1 MGLNIKDLR
10 IESAAFTNDGAMDDR
25 YSKYHDNVVPPLRW
39 SGLPDGTRQL
49 ALVCH
54 DPDAPLPQG
63 WTHWVVYDIAPGVTE
78 IPEGGAAPGA
88 EGVNDF
94 GESGWGGP
102 MPPPGHGTHHYYFW
116 LYALDTE
123 IDAEPGL
130 TRAQLLE
137 RIDGHVLEQARLIGT
152 YEK

>member
-1 MGLNIKDLR
+1 MGLNIRDLR
-10 IESAAFTNDGAMDDR
+10 LESPAFANDGAMDDR

-39 SGLPDGTRQL
+39 SGLPEGTRSL

-54 DPDAPLPQG
+54 DPDAPLPHG
-63 WTHWVVYDIAPGVTE
+63 WTHWVVYGIAPEVSE

-102 MPPPGHGTHHYYFW
+102 MPPPGHGVHHYYFW
-116 LYALDTE
+116 LYALDTQ
-123 IDAEPGL
+123 IDAGPGL
-130 TRAQLLE
+130 SRAELLE
-137 RIDGHVLEQARLIGT
+137 RIDGHVLEQARVIGT
-152 YEK
+152 YQK